1 MRGKILIFLTLN
13 FLLFSI
19 GCERKIK
26 NPTSPDEDFFIP
38 PTPKEIVLKV
48 GDQRIE
54 LSWTISDTSGIAG
67 YRIYRGD
74 SSDDTPALYDS
85 TLNTQYS
92 DRSVNNGQEYF
103 YQISAMDEDGF
114 EGYKSRVV
122 SARPNLYG
130 IIINENRKLTNSL
143 NVSLRLIAPTSTSHM
158 MLGNDSLFTNSAWE
172 NFSPNR
178 SWVLEAGDGEKAV
191 YVKYKD
197 GGGNETSDFY
207 QDKII
212 LDTQA
217 QILSLTENT
226 QGEIKNPGDIIH
238 FRLESAEIFGQATID
253 LGNLTS
259 IKLYDDGGNGDQSP
273 QDGIYELDYL
283 IPLNTEMENAL
294 VVGHFRDEAGNQAPS
309 FTAPGK
315 VTIESPP
322 DEPPEP
328 VLVSVSQTDSTT
340 LRISWSQNHDPD
352 FDFYQIFRVDTTQG
366 ITDTLSIAI
375 ISQQTTTSYND
386 SYLQVGAKYCYYI
399 QVHDTEGLVSDPSNT
414 VCWTL

>member
-1 MRGKILIFLTLN
+1 M
-13 FLLFSI
+13 
-19 GCERKIK
+19 
-26 NPTSPDEDFFIP
+26 
-38 PTPKEIVLKV
+38 
-48 GDQRIE
+48 
-54 LSWTISDTSGIAG
+54 
-67 YRIYRGD
+67 
-74 SSDDTPALYDS
+74 
-85 TLNTQYS
+85 
-92 DRSVNNGQEYF
+92 DR
-103 YQISAMDEDGF
+103 DGF

-143 NVSLRLIAPTSTSHM
+143 NVSLRLIAPTSTSYM
-158 MLGNDSLFTNSAWE
+158 MLGNDSLFTSSSWE
-172 NFSPNR
+172 NFSPSR
-178 SWVLEAGDGEKAV
+178 SWVLEAGDGEKVV

-197 GGGNETSDFY
+197 FEGNESSNFY
-207 QDKII
+207 QDRII

-226 QGEIKNPGDIIH
+226 QGEIKSPGDIIH
-238 FRLESAEIFGQATID
+238 FRLESGEIFGQATID
-253 LGNLTS
+253 LGSLTS
-259 IKLYDDGGNGDQSP
+259 IKLFDDGGNGDQAP
-273 QDGIYELDYL
+273 QDGVYELDYL

-294 VVGHFRDEAGNQAPS
+294 VVGYFRDEAGNQAPS

-386 SYLQVGAKYCYYI
+386 SYLKVGTKYCYYI

-414 VCWTL
+414 VCWAL